1 MYCVSGLWFGWKAVL
16 RQALAVAEECKRKPL
31 RLSKCDCYRTSLC
44 GSILLLRKFLYS
56 FLIPGNQIPLNCIFE
71 PSHATKCSTPG
82 LCSHRGS
89 VEKSAFLKMLYEFRY
104 LCSIVVWVS
113 AA

>member
-56 FLIPGNQIPLNCIFE
+56 FLIPGNQIPLE
-71 PSHATKCSTPG
+71 
-82 LCSHRGS
+82 
-89 VEKSAFLKMLYEFRY
+89 LYLRAITCDKVFHSRA
-104 LCSIVVWVS
+104 L
-113 AA
+113 